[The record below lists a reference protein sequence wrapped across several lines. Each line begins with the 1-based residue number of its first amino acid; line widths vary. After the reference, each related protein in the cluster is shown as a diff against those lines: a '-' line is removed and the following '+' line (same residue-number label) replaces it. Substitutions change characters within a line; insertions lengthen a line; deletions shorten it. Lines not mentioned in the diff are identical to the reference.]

1 MKSVLFVC
9 TGNTCRSPLAEALLR
24 LEAGRRHVDIAASSA
39 GTFAAT
45 GAPASA
51 HSIMAA
57 GRRGA
62 DLSSHRS
69 RGLNSDMLEEADLV
83 LAMTPS
89 HLGAVRS
96 GHVGELNDGLVTDY
110 LPGDHPMRSAPV
122 ADPFGG
128 TADQYEE
135 VVVLLEQCVA
145 GLLDSMTGDE

>member
-24 LEAGRRHVDIAASSA
+24 LEAGRRDVDIEASSA

-45 GAPASA
+45 GSPASPQ
-51 HSIMAA
+51 SVLAA

-69 RGLNSDMLEEADLV
+69 RGLDPALLSRADLV
-83 LAMTPS
+83 LAMTPA

-96 GHVGELNDGLVTDY
+96 VVGGEPNAALVTDY
-110 LPGDHPMRSAPV
+110 LPTDHPERSAPV

-128 TADQYEE
+128 TAEQYED
-135 VVVLLEQCVA
+135 VAILLEQCVA
-145 GLLDSMTGDE
+145 ALLDSMAADE